1 MAIVQLLMELED
13 INYSGD
19 FKIIYMAP
27 VKALCTERLTEWHSK
42 FTKLGLLCIE
52 VTGDTDVEFPQL
64 KPYRIIITTP
74 EKWDMLTR
82 RWKDHRGLVEAV
94 KLFLIDEV
102 HILND
107 EIRGPVLEAVVSR
120 MKTIETS
127 VQSAHRIEQVQAQFQ
142 GADIQCPESSP
153 RIRFVAVSATV
164 SNPEDVAA
172 WLGNREQPAA
182 YYKFGDECRPVKLK
196 RVVEGYPC
204 PNGTSIFKFD
214 IILNYKLWP
223 IIQKYHNGKPTLIF
237 CNTRK
242 GVVLT
247 AETLSREITVTF
259 NQEQKIKL
267 DALASTLKNK
277 KVQSLILNGVGCHH
291 AGLLYEERTN
301 IEQAFRNRDL
311 PILVTT
317 TTLAMGVNLPAHL
330 VIIKNTQQYV
340 NGAYQEYSISTVLQ
354 MVGRAG
360 RPQFDTEAT
369 AVIMTRVQDKPR
381 YQALV
386 GGCEPLQ
393 SYLHK
398 RLAENL
404 NSEAALGSVGDVA
417 QCVQWVNSTFL
428 SVRAARDPKRYL
440 SLAPSAPAALISKK
454 IEELC
459 VRAMNGLESA
469 GLITMNEAC
478 CIESTEAGRLMSLY
492 YLDLETMK
500 LIMKLEG
507 TESLERLLWLV
518 CESHELSD
526 MHLRVDERRCL
537 NTLNRN
543 NAAATIRFPMKGK
556 ISSRQM
562 KLNCIIQA
570 VLGCLPIPDPSLNQ
584 EAMKIMRTADRV
596 CKCLVSYVTRSNLM
610 SQNPKFYST
619 ILNSLILAKC
629 ISAHLWEN
637 SLFVSR
643 QLKGIG
649 PTYSAL
655 LASAGKTNFMILEE
669 SHPRD
674 LERIMN
680 KGPPAGNILRK
691 QISLL
696 PKYNLTMTPVNE
708 RMVRI
713 QLSLLN
719 QAHLAENME
728 NLTAGANHKCHVIV
742 GDSDNFVLFS
752 TTFKETDFIA
762 LYEGCITFDVTRK
775 HTNEHKILAHCIS
788 TTFVGIDE
796 KCEYLF
802 MDLNQHFLVSETFEK
817 NYPSIQATD
826 TDVSQARKRKLF
838 DKNDTIPSKEKK
850 KRNNNLMDTFKT
862 LKESIKKTAEE
873 IKLDFDK
880 KTDISH
886 NLTIGLT
893 NSKLPINNNS
903 FNTSLNHIGYDQYEI
918 QDLGNAFSEDFES
931 EDMDEDKVKGILSEI
946 EKEIKHRTYKKKD
959 CNDETE
965 ITEGGNEICF
975 SETVKSQIEKYLR
988 RTEDTLK
995 TKNSITDIK
1004 DFSNT
1009 IDTDINLKE
1018 PVHLKYD
1025 CKYETNNNNQ
1035 TLHILDSYENKFQ
1048 INAEKGNQK
1057 IYDFN
1062 DATNKED
1069 KSTEIVEKTITNR
1082 IVKDTD
1088 KVTMQE
1094 KFLANKQQPLINC
1107 LPQFYIESFNKLPI
1121 SMFQNSDVQIIHE
1134 SEKKQSCVKK
1144 ECSSENTK
1152 NFHYNGDVNSFKSNS
1167 SKEKIES
1174 INRYFFGDTKIFNI
1188 CTKNTSKKHVCMIG
1202 KLKVELDITEIV
1214 YNKIHQIPKYIGNNL
1229 YPEFDNDAK
1238 ITLRARKND
1247 ISNNKVATLKS
1258 FVDNEVKVKL
1268 NPCFPKEDKINL
1280 SYSGLFG
1287 MGGTNTNYNEN
1298 NNDIINNNT
1307 MTLSKEISNNSSIKN
1322 ILQRISHSFKEEKNY
1337 MNKNDTK
1344 NYQFENV
1351 DNPDI
1356 KPMRKYKIKDIDKIQ
1371 IPLPQSLIVEN
1382 FNASH
1387 NVMSQLDISI
1397 EDSEN
1402 KKKCHVIHHTNQNYN
1417 KKKFTQDYPIPRSSN
1432 AIDICNEIQQSNLSY
1447 NNHQIQNYSTRI
1459 PEIKMNIDEDIEEEP
1474 PEIHSPDIM
1483 LSRLYS
1489 VDDYDLNQVILNPKT
1504 LLECLNKEDNAENV
1518 SPSPEIYYNNTC
1530 GYSPIYCDNFN
1541 AGEEVIKQVYEESHS
1556 NDTENFET
1564 TNLFESNSPVDLTPS
1579 KEVETWTLSE
1589 DVRNG
1594 LFHSDKRQSYT
1605 MMHKNHNESKRE
1617 SQKYA
1622 FYPNNSRQAKLSYF
1636 KFERKRVF
1644 KKI

>member
-1 MAIVQLLMELED
+1 MRSQ
-13 INYSGD
+13 
-19 FKIIYMAP
+19 
-27 VKALCTERLTEWHSK
+27 
-42 FTKLGLLCIE
+42 
-52 VTGDTDVEFPQL
+52 
-64 KPYRIIITTP
+64 
-74 EKWDMLTR
+74 
-82 RWKDHRGLVEAV
+82 
-94 KLFLIDEV
+94 
-102 HILND
+102 
-107 EIRGPVLEAVVSR
+107 
-120 MKTIETS
+120 
-127 VQSAHRIEQVQAQFQ
+127 
-142 GADIQCPESSP
+142 
-153 RIRFVAVSATV
+153 
-164 SNPEDVAA
+164 
-172 WLGNREQPAA
+172 
-182 YYKFGDECRPVKLK
+182 
-196 RVVEGYPC
+196 
-204 PNGTSIFKFD
+204 
-214 IILNYKLWP
+214 
-223 IIQKYHNGKPTLIF
+223 
-237 CNTRK
+237 
-242 GVVLT
+242 
-247 AETLSREITVTF
+247 
-259 NQEQKIKL
+259 
-267 DALASTLKNK
+267 
-277 KVQSLILNGVGCHH
+277 
-291 AGLLYEERTN
+291 
-301 IEQAFRNRDL
+301 
-311 PILVTT
+311 
-317 TTLAMGVNLPAHL
+317 
-330 VIIKNTQQYV
+330 
-340 NGAYQEYSISTVLQ
+340 
-354 MVGRAG
+354 
-360 RPQFDTEAT
+360 
-369 AVIMTRVQDKPR
+369 PR

-440 SLAPSAPAALISKK
+440 SLAPSAPAELISKK

-946 EKEIKHRTYKKKD
+946 EKEIKHRTYSNSSILKTGSISSKNAQLSCFLKNNPLTYKRHSEFDYNKNILGSRKKLNSKNNFTFLDLLEKKD

-1287 MGGTNTNYNEN
+1287 MGGTNTNYNESN
-1298 NNDIINNNT
+1298 RKIKTQQHTMAFQDCDCEKNCDTYKLPSNLNGSCEHDRPKSATLIAANNKKYKNKDIGKNEPIYLPQSLMGDNQNTVAITQLAHNKEKKLKSEDNFVIPQSRTNQISRYSPTIHDFNVDTVDIKDFVGTHNLTENSSKVKVTQSLSMTKRATAKVENIRSDSDHVDNNDIINNNT

-1447 NNHQIQNYSTRI
+1447 NNHQFIHDCSIPTPESIKMTLDEELPQNNRSFNIKPIIQNYSTRI